1 MTVPVPVSPKRERGA
16 RRRPFTRVVA
26 AITVATLACAAG
38 SRTFA
43 QDDAPPPSL
52 EQAERAVAAEFAML
66 EETLLKM
73 ARYLRKTEPERAD
86 LLVRALNKSREERL
100 EVRLAAVADLLRSD
114 AAAGLA
120 PNFGD
125 AIDEQQRL
133 VTGMRAVLG
142 LLRSEDR
149 RDEIDS
155 EQERLQALVKD
166 LGRLIGDQKAAE
178 AANRRGESAERV
190 AGKQADVTDRTGDL
204 LDRVKE
210 ADAAGKGDEKTGDGE
225 DAEGEGES
233 GEREPGEDGEQGE
246 SDSPDGEP
254 KDGDSESG
262 EPQDGEQKEGDSE
275 AGESETGESPEGES
289 KPGEPTDGDP
299 QDGSPQDGEP
309 QSGEPQDG
317 QPQDGQPQD
326 GEPQDGQPQSGQPQ
340 DGQAQEGQPQQGEPP
355 EGGEPPP
362 QTPGAE
368 QIEEAKKAMQE
379 AQKELEQ
386 AEREGAREK
395 QAEAVRKLTEAKE
408 KLEEILRQLREE
420 EAELVLRALEV
431 RFQKMLEAQ
440 QEVLTGTV
448 ALAAAVGDAAPDAWE
463 QRHVAKARGLARAE
477 RAIGLE
483 GEKALSLLRDD
494 GSSVAFPEA
503 LTQILADVSFAA
515 DLLAKPRP
523 DELTQS
529 VERDVIAALEE
540 MIAAFQQELEKL
552 REKKESGQQPP
563 GQSGQPGEEG
573 LVDMIAEL
581 KMLRT
586 LQVSV
591 NRRTAL
597 LGDQVASEDGGP
609 GDVDVTRR
617 LRELADRQSRI
628 EGAAYDLAVGKNR

>member
-1 MTVPVPVSPKRERGA
+1 MRA
-16 RRRPFTRVVA
+16 RPAAAFIVA
-26 AITVATLACAAG
+26 ALCTAVP
-38 SRTFA
+38 STFA
-43 QDDAPPPSL
+43 QDGSPAPSL
-52 EQAERAVAAEFAML
+52 EQAERTVAAEFAAL

-86 LLVRALNKSREERL
+86 LLVRALNRSREERL

-114 AAAGLA
+114 AAAGLT

-125 AIDEQQRL
+125 AIEEQQNL
-133 VTGMRAVLG
+133 VRGMRAVLG

-149 RDEIDS
+149 REEIDS

-190 AGKQADVTDRTGDL
+190 AGKQSDVTDRTGDL

-210 ADAAGKGDEKTGDGE
+210 ADAAGETPE
-225 DAEGEGES
+225 EAEGEGRNTDGEQTDGEPAEEGSES
-233 GEREPGEDGEQGE
+233 DPEKGETEPGEPAEGEDGEPSEGE
-246 SDSPDGEP
+246 SPDGEP
-254 KDGDSESG
+254 SE
-262 EPQDGEQKEGDSE
+262 
-275 AGESETGESPEGES
+275 
-289 KPGEPTDGDP
+289 GDP
-299 QDGSPQDGEP
+299 QDGEPSDSETESGESQSGEPQEGQP

-317 QPQDGQPQD
+317 QPQDGEPQSGQPQD
-326 GEPQDGQPQSGQPQ
+326 GEPQEGQPQSGQPQ
-340 DGQAQEGQPQQGEPP
+340 QGQPQSGQPQQGEPQ
-355 EGGEPPP
+355 EGGEQPP

-368 QIEEAKKAMQE
+368 QIEEAKKAMEE
-379 AQKELEQ
+379 AQQELEQ

-440 QEVLTGTV
+440 QEVLAGTV
-448 ALAAAVGDAAPDAWE
+448 ALAAATGDAAPDAWE
-463 QRHVAKARGLARAE
+463 QRHVAKARELARAE
-477 RAIGLE
+477 RAIGVE
-483 GEKALSLLRDD
+483 GEKALALLRDD

-503 LTQILADVSFAA
+503 LTQILSDISFAA
-515 DLLAKPRP
+515 DLLAKPRA
-523 DELTQS
+523 DDLTQS
-529 VERDVIAALEE
+529 VERDVVAALEE
-540 MIAAFQQELEKL
+540 MIDAFRQELEKL
-552 REKKESGQQPP
+552 REKQESDRQPP
-563 GQSGQPGEEG
+563 GGQQGQPGEEG
-573 LVDMIAEL
+573 LVDKIAEL

-586 LQVSV
+586 LQVGV

-597 LGDQVASEDGGP
+597 LGDDGSGDLDVAA
-609 GDVDVTRR
+609 R
-617 LRELADRQSRI
+617 LRELADRQGRI